1 MIDKLLRKQMIL
13 FSKETRT
20 VAWDVTRISFSNK
33 SVDISYIFPN
43 NFHLFYIQ
51 GSYCYCIDQPK
62 VFGTYR
68 LQSTATVFISHTCVY
83 R

>member
-51 GSYCYCIDQPK
+51 GSYCNCIDQPK
-62 VFGTYR
+62 VIWHLSFTIYSNGFYLTYM
-68 LQSTATVFISHTCVY
+68 CV
-83 R
+83 